1 MQPLLSSAGRQY
13 GISSLDSDAFEL
25 DELAQHLKSFYN
37 SKVRTLAAWLAELYH
52 CSLHSRARSES
63 IRKVR
68 VEARFL
74 LMRVGL

>member
-37 SKVRTLAAWLAELYH
+37 SKVRTLAKLNCWNCTTAVCTAGLAQGKNQLK
-52 CSLHSRARSES
+52 SKS
-63 IRKVR
+63 
-68 VEARFL
+68 
-74 LMRVGL
+74 